1 MVHGFFKVLLIA
13 FLSSKSW
20 CSCSC
25 NDLVYLKNSCT
36 LAFARRASLLYFV
49 LQYFDNLNGVPA
61 EELPYYG
68 GSVEIADYCPF
79 SQEFSWHLSG
89 EFQRSSDC
97 RIIENQPGQYSGLQ
111 GGIAEIAFVNLEWT
125 CCIFKVTPCQ
135 FTHSWSFTPS
145 AV

>member
-1 MVHGFFKVLLIA
+1 MV
-13 FLSSKSW
+13 
-20 CSCSC
+20 C
-25 NDLVYLKNSCT
+25 LKNSCT
-36 LAFARRASLLYFV
+36 LVFVQTVSLLYFV

-97 RIIENQPGQYSGLQ
+97 RIIENQPGECSGFQ
-111 GGIAEIAFVNLEWT
+111 GGIAEVAFVNLECT
-125 CCIFKVTPCQ
+125 CWIFKQTACE
-135 FTHSWSFTPS
+135 FFHS
-145 AV
+145 